1 MELLEDGKVTFTY
14 INLKDEE
21 EVGAEPG
28 DHEGIVEKG
37 RDIEGVEVSVFLRQ
51 KEEKTY
57 KISLR
62 SNDYVNV
69 SDVALVFGG
78 GGHVKAA
85 GCKISGTPEQI
96 KSTLVSIIRKYL
108 K

>member
-1 MELLEDGKVTFTY
+1 M
-14 INLKDEE
+14 
-21 EVGAEPG
+21 
-28 DHEGIVEKG
+28 
-37 RDIEGVEVSVFLRQ
+37 
-51 KEEKTY
+51 
-57 KISLR
+57 
-62 SNDYVNV
+62 

-85 GCKISGTPEQI
+85 GCKMSGTPEQI